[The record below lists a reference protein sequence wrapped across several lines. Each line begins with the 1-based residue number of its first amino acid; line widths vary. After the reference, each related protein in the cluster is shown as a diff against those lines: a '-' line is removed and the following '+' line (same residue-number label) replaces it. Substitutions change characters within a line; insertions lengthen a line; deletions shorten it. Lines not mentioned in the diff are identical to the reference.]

1 MNLPNKLTMLR
12 MIMVPFFVAAMVL
25 DSLPGSRVIAL
36 ILFVVASLTDML
48 DGKIAR
54 SRGLVTDFGKLMD
67 PLADKLLVMSA
78 IVMMMERM
86 DLSGVVVIILLGR
99 EFLVTSIRLV
109 AASSGKVIAAGNLGK
124 AKTVVQMVG
133 IVYSLAAW
141 AGVLPW
147 WSGVYLAGAALA
159 TLLSLVSGFEYVWA
173 NRALLADR

>member
-109 AASSGKVIAAGNLGK
+109 AASSGKVIAAGADTLVAGS
-124 AKTVVQMVG
+124 A
-133 IVYSLAAW
+133 VY
-141 AGVLPW
+141 
-147 WSGVYLAGAALA
+147 GAADPA
-159 TLLSLVSGFEYVWA
+159 A
-173 NRALLADR
+173 AIAALREG